1 MENKKRRL
9 FVYLLFTASFLM
21 LVVPTIP
28 HHHHKDDP
36 LTICMKNDIE
46 KDHKKSSSEEESH
59 SSTDNNH
66 PFELCL
72 CTQTDQP
79 TTPSFQSETTPAL
92 HIVAVFLS
100 NPFLKLLFVK
110 QKAKP
115 TYFHYKDKL
124 ASLTISATRGLR
136 APPSFL

>member
-36 LTICMKNDIE
+36 QTICMKNDIE
-46 KDHKKSSSEEESH
+46 KDHNNSSEEESH
-59 SSTDNNH
+59 SATANNH
-66 PFELCL
+66 SFEFCL

-79 TTPSFQSETTPAL
+79 TSPSFQSEITPDSP
-92 HIVAVFLS
+92 IVAVFLS
-100 NPFLKLLFVK
+100 NPLLRTFFAK
-110 QKAKP
+110 QKEKTLVP
-115 TYFHYKDKL
+115 HHYKDKI
-124 ASLTISATRGLR
+124 ASLYIPATRGLR